1 MSKSRSRICL
11 TAASTRRAS
20 VATKWLSGLILT
32 ALLMTLCPARADDTD
47 DQYLQ
52 IYNLIQQA
60 DQLNASGKAAAARAK
75 YQEAHTALKT
85 FQQTYREWNPRLVAY
100 RLNYVAEKL
109 TALSEKPPAP
119 AGGGAATNVA
129 AAPPTTKTTPPPSA
143 GPVKLLAAGAEPR
156 KVLRLHPKPGDKQ
169 TLNLTM
175 KMTIETKAGE
185 TASPAMDLPP
195 ITMPLETTV
204 KGVANNGDITYE
216 MVVGEI
222 SVGDEPGA
230 KPEVAAAI
238 KAALGGLKGLSSPG
252 TTSSRGLAKDLEF
265 KAPPGGNPQAGQLM
279 DQLKHFYTQ
288 LAAPL
293 PEEPVGAGAKWE
305 VKIPI
310 KTQGVTIEQT
320 ATYEL
325 VSLEGERLTTR
336 NTYAQRAANQTIQ
349 NPGLGG
355 VKMNLAKMTG
365 SGTCERTSD
374 LAKLL
379 PIKGTGKVHSE
390 SSMTMNL
397 GGQKQAMTMKMDA
410 TLRFE
415 AK

>member
-1 MSKSRSRICL
+1 MSKSRSQICL
-11 TAASTRRAS
+11 TTASTRRAS
-20 VATKWLSGLILT
+20 VATRWLSGLVLT
-32 ALLMTLCPARADDTD
+32 ALLMALCPARAEGPD

-52 IYNLIQQA
+52 VYNLIQQA
-60 DQLNASGKAAAARAK
+60 DELNTSGKPAAARAK
-75 YQEAHTALKT
+75 YQEAHTALRS
-85 FQQTYREWNPRLVAY
+85 FQQGYPDWNPRLVAY
-100 RLNYVAEKL
+100 RLNYVAQKL
-109 TALSEKPPAP
+109 AGLSEKPPVAAAAAP
-119 AGGGAATNVA
+119 ATNVP
-129 AAPPTTKTTPPPSA
+129 AAPPSTKAATPA
-143 GPVKLLAAGAEPR
+143 AAAPVKLLAAGAEPR

-185 TASPAMDLPP
+185 MQSPAMDLPP

-204 KGVANNGDITYE
+204 KGVANNGDISYE
-216 MVVGEI
+216 MIVGEI

-238 KAALGGLKGLSSPG
+238 KAALAGLKGLSSPG
-252 TTSSRGLAKDLEF
+252 STSSRGLAKDLEF
-265 KAPPGGNPQAGQLM
+265 KAPPGANPQAGQLM
-279 DQLKHFYTQ
+279 DQIKHFYTQ

-293 PEEPVGAGAKWE
+293 PEEAVGAGAKWE
-305 VKIPI
+305 VKTPI

-325 VSLEGERLTTR
+325 VALEGERFTTR
-336 NTYAQRAANQTIQ
+336 NTFAQHAANQAVQ
-349 NPGLGG
+349 NPAIGG

-365 SGTCERTSD
+365 SGTGERTSD

-390 SSMTMNL
+390 SSMTMNM